1 MPKYEIIS
9 GTFREFYILQVK
21 RAFGLP
27 ELSNGTELI
36 TQLIFLF
43 PVPSLNE

>member
-1 MPKYEIIS
+1 MPKYEIII

-27 ELSNGTELI
+27 DLA
-36 TQLIFLF
+36 
-43 PVPSLNE
+43 